1 MSGTKNLQW
10 FHAQLEQK
18 IWMIS
23 WVTFDAIRS
32 WKSFS
37 VGSETTATTLSWA
50 VLYMIL
56 YPQVQEKIHEEI
68 DEVLDDNEPSLED
81 RVR

>member
-1 MSGTKNLQW
+1 M
-10 FHAQLEQK
+10 
-18 IWMIS
+18 
-23 WVTFDAIRS
+23 
-32 WKSFS
+32 S

-56 YPQVQEKIHEEI
+56 YPQVQEKIHKEI

-81 RVR
+81 RVRCIIYSLFDFYDQKLIFNHYVIFFISN